1 MKVDVKVEDDDDD
14 HKITT
19 GSIVTVSTELIRHNM
34 EDLSQAASNGD
45 VFRFNLTS
53 FFNGSFKEIV
63 YNDGDMGEV
72 KISPTPEQKE
82 TANQAKKLKSKKG
95 PQAAAAK
102 RAAKG
107 KIIEFWPL
115 SCLK

>member
-1 MKVDVKVEDDDDD
+1 
-14 HKITT
+14 
-19 GSIVTVSTELIRHNM
+19 
-34 EDLSQAASNGD
+34 
-45 VFRFNLTS
+45 
-53 FFNGSFKEIV
+53 
-63 YNDGDMGEV
+63 MGEV

-107 KIIEFWPL
+107 KFIDY
-115 SCLK
+115 